1 MLAEV
6 TPKPLCYRGT
16 EICVYYLI
24 NDLIDAPSIILSQC
38 HVYNFSLNTIKC
50 EINFCTS
57 AVKALRLS
65 PTVFHN
71 YLANEREVIAT
82 NRAVLLLP
90 RDTKRDWRL
99 EANHNCKSI
108 HSSGFSAAIR
118 CQRRWKRHLELGSVL
133 SARDPAWADHGQSSL
148 PLNANTAFPY
158 TPQAHGLG
166 SCQLSI

>member
-6 TPKPLCYRGT
+6 TSKPLCYRGT

-90 RDTKRDWRL
+90 RDTK
-99 EANHNCKSI
+99 EI
-108 HSSGFSAAIR
+108 G
-118 CQRRWKRHLELGSVL
+118 G
-133 SARDPAWADHGQSSL
+133 
-148 PLNANTAFPY
+148 
-158 TPQAHGLG
+158 
-166 SCQLSI
+166 